1 MTAPRDAARRPIPPS
16 TAWIIV
22 GLTAF
27 ALGLALR
34 VYGIGEPFGGYLAFN
49 EGYYAE
55 VARDALARPLGALFA
70 SALAQAAPPPLY
82 LVLLRMVF
90 GVFGTGVIQARAFSI
105 FIGIATLPCVYAVA
119 RRTAGARAGVLAASA
134 SWLMPASVMIQR
146 NVQTDALLVLALW
159 AAVALWLA
167 SGDPSDDPG
176 ALTAAPPDAKGPG
189 TTRAPL
195 LMTASAGAAAG
206 VAMLTKQNGV
216 LVLAVLLIHEA
227 WARGPR
233 ALLTRRVGVLAG
245 VAAAVALPWYA
256 YGLASAGGR
265 FVGTQSGLAGLAAK
279 SGISAKFLTSTLGG
293 ELVWMLS
300 APLAVLGLT
309 GLVRAAV
316 RRDPGDKL
324 LLAGA
329 GVMTAFFIAFHAHS
343 YYLYPALGFFAL
355 AATRM
360 LDEMIS
366 GRERDERWGLVAL
379 GALGLCVVMGPWQS
393 VLVLGLPAVALVVAL
408 VAAPVWGAGSG
419 PAPAP
424 ARGSAPTRGSAAH
437 ATLTPV
443 RALVLAEAALVV
455 AFLVLST
462 VFTMSMV
469 KWGRTKFGELASAMG
484 GGRILLAPRL
494 VTGNEAPA
502 IRFAAPG
509 IRLANKASELGPGE
523 LEDARLLVLPAGPGQ
538 SAYPGEAPVTSS
550 RVSVDIAGY
559 RVRAVP
565 LNLHRFQPAGFAVE
579 RGGSMLGLSADRAPV
594 FSVVRFGDLSSE
606 DASRA
611 LGFVERY

>member
-1 MTAPRDAARRPIPPS
+1 VTASRDPARRPISP
-16 TAWIIV
+16 TTTWIIV
-22 GLTAF
+22 GLAAF

-34 VYGIGEPFGGYLAFN
+34 VYGIGEPFGGYLSFN

-70 SALAQAAPPPLY
+70 SALAEAAPPPLY
-82 LVLLRMVF
+82 LVLLRAVF
-90 GVFGTGVIQARAFSI
+90 QIAGVGVTQARAFSI
-105 FIGIATLPCVYAVA
+105 FLGIATLPCVYAVA
-119 RRTAGARAGVLAASA
+119 RRMAGARAGVLAASA
-134 SWLMPASVMIQR
+134 FWLMPASVMIQR

-159 AAVALWLA
+159 AAVALWVV
-167 SGDPSDDPG
+167 SEDG
-176 ALTAAPPDAKGPG
+176 
-189 TTRAPL
+189 PL
-195 LMTASAGAAAG
+195 LMSAAAGAATG
-206 VAMLTKQNGV
+206 IAMLTKQNGV
-216 LVLAVLLIHEA
+216 LVLAVLVIHEA
-227 WARGPR
+227 WAHGPR

-256 YGLASAGGR
+256 YGLGSAGGR

-309 GLVRAAV
+309 ALVRAAV
-316 RRDPGDKL
+316 RRDPDDRL
-324 LLAGA
+324 LLTGA
-329 GVMTAFFIAFHAHS
+329 AVMTAFFIAFHAHS

-355 AATRM
+355 AAVRM

-366 GRERDERWGLVAL
+366 GQERDERWGLVAL
-379 GALGLCVVMGPWQS
+379 GALGLCVLMGPWES

-408 VAAPVWGAGSG
+408 VAAPTWGPAAGRG

-424 ARGSAPTRGSAAH
+424 GTR
-437 ATLTPV
+437 LTPV

-484 GGRILLAPRL
+484 GGRVLLAPRI

-502 IRFAAPG
+502 IRFAVVG
-509 IRLANKASELGPGE
+509 IRLANKASEIGPGE
-523 LEDARLLVLPAGPGQ
+523 LEDARLLVLPAGPGRP
-538 SAYPGEAPVTSS
+538 AYPGEVPVSS
-550 RVSVDIAGY
+550 SQLWVDVAGY

-565 LNLHRFQPAGFAVE
+565 LNLHRFQPAGFAVS
-579 RGGSMLGLSADRAPV
+579 RPGSTLGLSSDRAPV
-594 FSVVRFGDLSSE
+594 FSIVRFGDLPSA